1 MHTPPTFSWY
11 LLVLERTSMIGI
23 IITHRCGTKKSLQL
37 YLRGTKKV
45 KVPLWDKKA
54 YIAYKMVTAAPKSL
68 LGLQDKSEKLIARIK
83 KKHPIS
89 HNP

>member
-1 MHTPPTFSWY
+1 VGHKI
-11 LLVLERTSMIGI
+11 LVVQRQDQKRSTSQPATKNTEMLQ
-23 IITHRCGTKKSLQL
+23 RNLCG
-37 YLRGTKKV
+37 
-45 KVPLWDKKA
+45 WDKKA

-83 KKHPIS
+83 LKHPIS